1 MLFKRK
7 QEFKPDKTGTSLL
20 SKLYI
25 TPLQRKTLLKW
36 VLFALCLTAVCLVQ
50 DVIFSRITI
59 AGAKTDLVAAAILLT
74 CILLPTESCA
84 VFSVIASTV
93 YFFSGMAAGPYTI
106 LFLTGLGI
114 LINIWRT
121 GYLRK
126 GFSSTL
132 ICTAA
137 AIFFYEMLLFII
149 GVFLGHTTFNR
160 FGIFCISAGISVAAV
175 PVFYPIFLFISKL
188 GGETWRD

>member
-25 TPLQRKTLLKW
+25 TPSQRKTLLKW
-36 VLFALCLTAVCLVQ
+36 LLFTLSLVIICLVQ

-59 AGAKTDLVAAAILLT
+59 AGATTDLTATAILLG

-84 VFSVIASTV
+84 VFAIVASTA
-93 YFFSGMAAGPYTI
+93 YFFSGMAAGPYAI
-106 LFLTGLGI
+106 LFLTGLGV

-137 AIFFYEMLLFII
+137 AIFLYEMLLFIT
-149 GVFLGHTTFNR
+149 GAFLGHTTINR
-160 FGIFCISAGISVAAV
+160 FGIFCITAGISIVAV

-188 GGETWRD
+188 GGDSWKD

>member
-25 TPLQRKTLLKW
+25 TPMQRRVILKW
-36 VLFALCLTAVCLVQ
+36 VLFCLCLVGICLVQ
-50 DVIFSRITI
+50 DVIFSQITI
-59 AGAKTDLVAAAILLT
+59 YGACTDLAATAILLT
-74 CILLPTESCA
+74 CILLPTETCA
-84 VFSVIASTV
+84 IFSVTASTI
-93 YFFSGMAAGPYTI
+93 YFFSGMAAGPYAI
-106 LFLTGLGI
+106 MFLTVLGT
-114 LINIWRT
+114 LTNIVRT

-132 ICTAA
+132 ICTGAA
-137 AIFFYEMLLFII
+137 VFLYEMLIFIT

-160 FGIFCISAGISVAAV
+160 FSIFCITAGISIAAI
-175 PVFYPIFLFISKL
+175 PILYPTFSAISKL
-188 GGETWRD
+188 GGDSWKD

>member
-1 MLFKRK
+1 MLFRRK

-25 TPLQRKTLLKW
+25 TPTQRKSILKW
-36 VLFALCLTAVCLVQ
+36 FLLCLCLVIVCLVQ
-50 DVIFSRITI
+50 DVILSRITI
-59 AGAKTDLVAAAILLT
+59 AGANTDLAATAILLT
-74 CILLPTESCA
+74 CILLPTETSA
-84 VFSVIASTV
+84 VFSVTAATI

-106 LFLTGLGI
+106 MFLTALGT
-114 LINIWRT
+114 LTNIVRT

-137 AIFFYEMLLFII
+137 AVFLYEMLLFVT
-149 GVFLGHTTFNR
+149 GAFLGHTTFAR
-160 FGIFCISAGISVAAV
+160 FGIFCSTAGISIAAI
-175 PVFYPIFLFISKL
+175 PILYPTFSAICKL
-188 GGETWRD
+188 GGDSWKD